1 MSSTDNIL
9 ERLAHWA
16 RAIEAQDWRADALT
30 HRDFTADLAALVDAV
45 AAKDRAIED
54 LIEAGYVGPET
65 PPEWME
71 ICARAH
77 AARG

>member
-1 MSSTDNIL
+1 MPSTNEIL
-9 ERLAHWA
+9 ARLAQWA
-16 RAIEAQDWRADALT
+16 RHIEAHDWRADALT
-30 HRDFTADLAALVDAV
+30 HRDFSADLAALVDAV

-65 PPEWME
+65 PPEWMV
-71 ICARAH
+71 ICDRGH

>member
-1 MSSTDNIL
+1 MPSTNDIL
-9 ERLAHWA
+9 ARLAQWA
-16 RAIEAQDWRADALT
+16 RQIEAHDWRADALT
-30 HRDFTADLAALVDAV
+30 HREFTADLAALVETV
-45 AAKDRAIED
+45 AAKDGALED

-65 PPEWME
+65 PPAWMA